1 MNALEALTGVTPMQL
16 ATILK
21 GVTPALATLG
31 ILAMDFL
38 AQVSSL
44 IITVQ
49 ICYNQ
54 IFSPLDLTLAVSC
67 VYHVIVTFMCETTL
81 RWYIH

>member
-21 GVTPALATLG
+21 GVIPALATLG

-49 ICYNQ
+49 ISYNQ
-54 IFSPLDLTLAVSC
+54 IFSHLTL
-67 VYHVIVTFMCETTL
+67 
-81 RWYIH
+81 